1 MSEPLARLG
10 IYGGSFDPIH
20 QGHLVPV
27 EEARVHHAID
37 SVLFVPAHAAP
48 HKPSGTSASSHH
60 RFAMTAL
67 AIASYPAF
75 SLTDFEATRG
85 GTTYTIETLRHFR
98 ANYPGTEVLLVLGSD
113 SLINLHS
120 WRAWQEIARDHR
132 IIAIYREPVSYSA
145 LQEGLVP
152 ELRPFLAPES
162 ATLSDSPE
170 ESRIFWGGNAPVTIS
185 STWIRKQLE
194 EGSSLQDAVPPAVE
208 TYLRRQR
215 LYGLP

>member
-1 MSEPLARLG
+1 MSEPAARLG

-20 QGHLVPV
+20 QGHLQPV
-27 EEARVHHAID
+27 EETRRRHGID
-37 SVLFVPAHAAP
+37 RILFVPAHAAP
-48 HKPSGTSASSHH
+48 HKPSGASASSHH
-60 RFAMTAL
+60 RFAMTAI
-67 AIASYPAF
+67 AIADYPAF

-98 ANYPGTEVLLVLGSD
+98 ANSPGTEVLLLLGSD

-132 IIAIYREPVSYSA
+132 IIAIYREPVTYGA
-145 LQEGLVP
+145 LRDGLVP
-152 ELRPFLAPES
+152 ELRPYLAPED
-162 ATLSDSPE
+162 ATLLDPPE
-170 ESRIFWGGNAPVTIS
+170 DSRIFWGGNDPVTIS

-194 EGSSLQDAVPPAVE
+194 EGNSLQSAVPPAVE

-215 LYGLP
+215 LYGLL